1 MIPRAAR
8 AVLALQAVEMKGK
21 PPFTLWR
28 MMFQELMSSFL
39 GAFFFFFVVFLINQV
54 LLFAEDILS
63 RGADFFSV
71 VKLLFYSLPT
81 ILAITIPFSVL
92 AAALMTSSR
101 QNADNEFLASS
112 TLGIRP
118 LWLYIPFLIA
128 GLGIAIGSFYLND
141 WSIPRAAQRYKH
153 VYAELIRK
161 SAKIELTPYSIRKY
175 GDKLLVTG
183 PSKAGRI
190 QNILIIDQKT
200 GYDSNAVTANNV
212 GIEFSA
218 DSLAAI
224 LSMDNVTEEKRL
236 QNGNEGDFSITQAQ
250 SADIRIQIQEQMPNY
265 SGAAPSEMS
274 LAALAHQIKQKEGR
288 LAIRQEENRSQQAT
302 ALDSL
307 RLSYGSLQ
315 VQREPADSVS
325 LKSQSPSKSENVGSV
340 LNALKSLRNQKIDD
354 TSLQIYRLEYQK
366 KFVIPSA
373 CFFFA
378 LLAFPLG
385 IGSKRAGRTAGFGI
399 ALLLSVIYWALLF
412 AGQTFG
418 YRQNLDPVLS
428 MWMPNLI
435 MFVATAVVWIFRKIT
450 KGHFL

>member
-1 MIPRAAR
+1 MEKSCWL
-8 AVLALQAVEMKGK
+8 LA
-21 PPFTLWR
+21 
-28 MMFQELMSSFL
+28 
-39 GAFFFFFVVFLINQV
+39 
-54 LLFAEDILS
+54 
-63 RGADFFSV
+63 
-71 VKLLFYSLPT
+71 
-81 ILAITIPFSVL
+81 
-92 AAALMTSSR
+92 
-101 QNADNEFLASS
+101 
-112 TLGIRP
+112 
-118 LWLYIPFLIA
+118 
-128 GLGIAIGSFYLND
+128 
-141 WSIPRAAQRYKH
+141 
-153 VYAELIRK
+153 
-161 SAKIELTPYSIRKY
+161 
-175 GDKLLVTG
+175 